1 MMKQIA
7 LALIVLISSKSLIA
21 QKADDIVGYWLT
33 SGKNPAKIQI
43 FKTGNKYNGK
53 IVWLTN
59 PMENGKPKLDNKNPD
74 TKKRQ
79 QPIVGMTILTNFIF
93 DGKDEWEDG
102 KIYDPE
108 SGNTYSCN
116 MELNGRN
123 KLKVRGYIGLSLF
136 GRTEVWT
143 RTTAP

>member
-1 MMKQIA
+1 
-7 LALIVLISSKSLIA
+7 
-21 QKADDIVGYWLT
+21 
-33 SGKNPAKIQI
+33 
-43 FKTGNKYNGK
+43 
-53 IVWLTN
+53 
-59 PMENGKPKLDNKNPD
+59 MENGKPKLDNKNPD